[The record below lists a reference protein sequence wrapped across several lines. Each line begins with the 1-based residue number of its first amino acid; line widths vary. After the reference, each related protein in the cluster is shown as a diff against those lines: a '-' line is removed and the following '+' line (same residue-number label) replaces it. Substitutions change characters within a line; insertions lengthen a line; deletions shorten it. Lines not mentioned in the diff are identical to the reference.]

1 MPRRRAPYRTGPA
14 AEAAGGVAVPGVA
27 LPVEV
32 AFVPRWGRE
41 PPPPRPGVVR
51 LVVGPAPVPEGLLPE
66 AGVVLCGSP
75 SLREGGAV
83 REPAAAYVWSG
94 AGIDARDGLPL
105 AEAVASSG
113 VRVAPG
119 LALPGPDGWPEA
131 LSRLFAALREAAGG
145 HAARYA
151 EALAAALGLE
161 AAPPLRLLGRRLAA
175 ALAGV
180 PPAARQE
187 PHLLPALS
195 RLEALAAAPDPE
207 AFLLACRPYQD
218 PWALL
223 EEVALLRLAAASPAD
238 AAALAAMR
246 RYLDG
251 AALPE
256 AHAELAVDRTLVLE
270 QLSPEAVQA
279 EPHRLAG
286 IRAAFDLFRSRYHRL
301 YVEHHRRYHEALAG
315 LRERLAAAGPQV
327 EALARLNGLAELGP
341 PLGAAALRGYAR
353 RLAEAVPCPQ
363 PGPPEDEP
371 RCPACRLPLD
381 AVPPLEAAER
391 DLARLHAALAQQ
403 LRRLSRRAVRRV
415 LDREGHARLDQLLQ
429 AARASDLAGL
439 AALLDD
445 DLTAFLRDFL
455 REPSPD
461 PGVLAG
467 LAAAHPEVTE
477 QDVDAAVETF
487 RRLLRS
493 ALDAAQGPPG
503 TRRVRLAPPGPP

>member
-14 AEAAGGVAVPGVA
+14 AQAAGGVAVPGVA

-75 SLREGGAV
+75 GLREGGAV
-83 REPAAAYVWSG
+83 REPAAAYAG
-94 AGIDARDGLPL
+94 AGASTGEGLPL
-105 AEAVASSG
+105 AEAVAASG
-113 VRVAPG
+113 VRVAPR
-119 LALPGPDGWPEA
+119 LALPGPDRWPEA
-131 LSRLFAALREAAGG
+131 LSRLFAALRDAAAAG
-145 HAARYA
+145 AARYA

-161 AAPPLRLLGRRLAA
+161 TAPPLRLLGRRLAEA
-175 ALAGV
+175 VAGV
-180 PPAARQE
+180 PPAARRE
-187 PHLLPALS
+187 PHLLPAVA

-207 AFLLACRPYQD
+207 TFLLACRPYHD
-218 PWALL
+218 PWALM

-246 RYLDG
+246 RYLEG

-256 AHAELAVDRTLVLE
+256 AQAELAVDRTLVLE

-286 IRAAFDLFRSRYHRL
+286 IRAAFDLFRSRYYRL
-301 YVEHHRRYHEALAG
+301 YVEHHRRYQEGLAR
-315 LRERLAAAGPQV
+315 LQERLAAAGPQAA
-327 EALARLNGLAELGP
+327 ALARLNGLAELGP
-341 PLGAAALRGYAR
+341 PLGAAALQSYAR
-353 RLAEAVPCPQ
+353 WRTEAVPCPQ
-363 PGPPEDEP
+363 PTPPEDEP

-415 LDREGHARLDQLLQ
+415 LDREGHARLDRLLQ

-455 REPSPD
+455 REPPPD

-487 RRLLRS
+487 RRLLRA

-503 TRRVRLAPPGPP
+503 SRRVRLAPPGPP